1 MSQRPAI
8 FQALQA
14 FTAPL
19 EDMPDGAFFAMVED
33 EAQRLMDQHGV
44 TDTDSNS
51 MMFEYFDWCNQQ
63 DQQKQEWHDTQ
74 ASLEASVRA

>member
-14 FTAPL
+14 FIAPL
-19 EDMPDGAFFAMVED
+19 EGMPDGAFFAIVED
-33 EAQRLMDQHGV
+33 EAQRLMNQHGV
-44 TDTDSNS
+44 TDTDANS

-63 DQQKQEWHDTQ
+63 GG
-74 ASLEASVRA
+74 AA